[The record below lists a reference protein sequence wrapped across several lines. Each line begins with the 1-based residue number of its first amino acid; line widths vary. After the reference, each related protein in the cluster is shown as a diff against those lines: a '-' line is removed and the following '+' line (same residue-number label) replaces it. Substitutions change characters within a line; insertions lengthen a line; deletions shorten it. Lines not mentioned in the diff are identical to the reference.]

1 MIFFSNFLNLL
12 FINFIFINYKLRM
25 PCNESL
31 NILLAKD
38 FSFHNTNVI
47 VLDFLIFFTD
57 IENCITLIITSL

>member
-1 MIFFSNFLNLL
+1 
-12 FINFIFINYKLRM
+12 M

-31 NILLAKD
+31 SILLAKD